1 MAKAAALVFKKR
13 TIQLSAAALA
23 LGAVTGLL
31 AAPVVALAVLGIGL
45 AAAVRW
51 RGVWIVALMLG
62 LGVLRGFAAPH
73 DLSKYR
79 NSEPALTQVLGLG
92 QVKAWMTR
100 SVDRALPSPEAP
112 LLAGLLLGSRQD
124 LPSELRNAFRLTG
137 TSHIVAVSGFNVTIV
152 VTMIAALV
160 RIVPAPPWVRTSIT
174 LVAIT
179 AFVLLTGAS
188 ASVVRAGI
196 MGSLVVLARATGRLS
211 DGLHALA
218 LSAGAMVLVDPRTI
232 SSVGFQLSVAAT
244 AGLFCLSEPLERRLA
259 FVPEA
264 LGIRSS
270 LASTLAAIA
279 LTQPII
285 LLYFG
290 QASLVAPLVNLLV
303 LPLVPLAMLTG
314 FCVAVLNGI
323 VPALGAFVAWIAWAP
338 LKLMV
343 SLVSLGAAMPLA
355 ALQLS
360 RTLAVL
366 SAVVWAGVAMYFVL
380 RVRSSHAIA

>member
-1 MAKAAALVFKKR
+1 M
-13 TIQLSAAALA
+13 
-23 LGAVTGLL
+23 
-31 AAPVVALAVLGIGL
+31 VL
-45 AAAVRW
+45 
-51 RGVWIVALMLG
+51 LMLG
-62 LGVLRGFAAPH
+62 LGLLRGFVVPH
-73 DLSKYR
+73 ELPKYSNR
-79 NSEPALTQVLGLG
+79 EPALTGALGLS
-92 QVKAWMTR
+92 QAKEWMTR
-100 SVDRALPSPEAP
+100 SVDRALPNPEAP

-160 RIVPAPPWVRTSIT
+160 RMAPAPPWVRTSLT
-174 LVAIT
+174 LVAI
-179 AFVLLTGAS
+179 AGFVLLTGAS

-218 LSAGAMVLVDPRTI
+218 LSACAMVFVDPRTLGSI
-232 SSVGFQLSVAAT
+232 GFELSVAAT
-244 AGLFCLSEPLERRLA
+244 AGLFLLGEPLEKRLV

-264 LGIRSS
+264 LGIRSA

-290 QASLVAPLVNLLV
+290 QASLVAPLVNLVV

-314 FCVAVLNGI
+314 FFVAVLNGV
-323 VPALGAFVAWIAWAP
+323 VPALGPFVAWIAWAP

-343 SLVSLGAAMPLA
+343 SLVNLGASIPMA
-355 ALQLS
+355 ALQFN
-360 RTLAVL
+360 RALAVL
-366 SAVVWAGVAMYFVL
+366 SAAVWAGAATYFVL
-380 RVRSSHAIA
+380 RARRNHALA